1 MRLPPSAPLARLP
14 PSTQSNAPSVHH
26 EDNQLGADTPV
37 NYAADG
43 DGTISAHEI
52 GSFLRSLGQNPT
64 PEELEDIVN
73 EVDVDKSGTID
84 FPEFLGE

>member
-1 MRLPPSAPLARLP
+1 MLCRII
-14 PSTQSNAPSVHH
+14 
-26 EDNQLGADTPV
+26 E
-37 NYAADG
+37 DG

-73 EVDVDKSGTID
+73 EVDVDNSGTID
-84 FPEFLGE
+84 FPEFLGKPLSLSLASGARRGVSERVATVEGLRLRPP